1 MYFFIL
7 ILQTIIITTKW
18 PFPFWKQP
26 HHFRDATKMVTSHP
40 RLHPDIG
47 AGNIRR
53 AMVTSRRTSFLPHPL

>member
-26 HHFRDATKMVTSHP
+26 HHFREATKMLALQTEISS
-40 RLHPDIG
+40 D
-47 AGNIRR
+47 AFFSIRIIDECDGHL
-53 AMVTSRRTSFLPHPL
+53 VSQLCIL